1 MQIIIAGG
9 GPAAIEGA
17 LAIRQHDQNS
27 TIDLYT
33 EENVLPY
40 RRTLLPEVLAGSM
53 PFEQLLIYPEEFYRQ
68 KQINIHLSKKVIK
81 VDKSSQTVTLQDNT
95 VLKFDRLL
103 LATGKQSRKLP
114 APPEVAGKIFSLHNH
129 SDLKAVE
136 KQITPEAEVVIVGG
150 GILGLE
156 ITSALLKRKLKVHIV
171 EQHNTIL
178 HGILDTESAMF
189 LQKKLLEDGNLT
201 LHTACSIKDF
211 INQNGVKCR
220 LNDLASTVIN
230 ADFIISA
237 IGLENAGS
245 LGLELEVNNLM
256 QVKDCRNIYAAGDC
270 ASIGGKPNRYYKSA
284 CMQGRI
290 AGANM
295 AGGLAEYTPLP
306 DECRSKI
313 NDLPI
318 YIAGKTVQ
326 ENLESSCRKDDKSLK
341 KLFYYQDKLV
351 GCILLGNTQDAGEVY
366 SIIRKN
372 LTS

>member
-9 GPAAIEGA
+9 GPAAVEGA

-53 PFEQLLIYPEEFYRQ
+53 PFERLLIYPEEFYRQ
-68 KQINIHLSKKVIK
+68 KQINIHLSEKVVK

-114 APPEVAGKIFSLHNH
+114 APPEVAGKIFSIHNH

-189 LQKKLLEDGNLT
+189 LQKKLLEDRNLT
-201 LHTACSIKDF
+201 LHTACSIQDF

-220 LNDLASTVIN
+220 LNDLAGTVIY

-270 ASIGGKPNRYYKSA
+270 ASIGGNPNRYYKSA

-290 AGANM
+290 AGANI
-295 AGGLAEYTPLP
+295 AGKFAEYTPLP

-313 NDLPI
+313 NDLPL
-318 YIAGKTVQ
+318 YIAGKTNQ
-326 ENLESSCRKDDKSLK
+326 ENLLSNCQKDDKSLK